1 MIKIVIKFKIKWKIF
16 ELFFYEIRMLYD
28 YNYNYNMVIAKD
40 PIFAVTDRNIDF
52 YF

>member
-16 ELFFYEIRMLYD
+16 KLFFYEIKMLYD
-28 YNYNYNMVIAKD
+28 YNMVIAKD

>member
-1 MIKIVIKFKIKWKIF
+1 MKNFQT
-16 ELFFYEIRMLYD
+16 FFYEIRMLYD
-28 YNYNYNMVIAKD
+28 YNYNMVIAKD